1 MVGCVNRSGR
11 ASLREKNMSQRN
23 FATLGR
29 GVIGLLAAC
38 FVAIETPATA
48 ADLSAEVF
56 VQQKHEHVEG
66 LLHQPP
72 SQPRDEQVR
81 QALGEFVDFNELTH
95 RAFGEPCPT
104 SEPACDD
111 LWQGYTDAQR
121 DEVRGLLEK
130 LVRKTYEKNLLK
142 TLDYDIGYRGT
153 KVNAADTRVMTEA
166 RNRLKPREP
175 AVRVDYV
182 VTETPQGMRVVD
194 IVTEGSS
201 LTKNYYDQ
209 FRKKMHNPAEGYPN
223 IVAKLRDK
231 LAKP

>member
-1 MVGCVNRSGR
+1 MRHPDFD
-11 ASLREKNMSQRN
+11 N
-23 FATLGR
+23 FGLG
-29 GVIGLLAAC
+29 VAAWMTAC
-38 FVAIETPATA
+38 LIVMAVPATA
-48 ADLSAEVF
+48 ADLPAEVF
-56 VQQKHEHVEG
+56 VQQRHQHIEG
-66 LLHQPP
+66 LLRQPP

-81 QALGEFVDFNELTH
+81 QALGEFVDFDGLAQ
-95 RAFGEPCPT
+95 RAFGEPCP
-104 SEPACDD
+104 SAEPSCED
-111 LWQGYTDAQR
+111 LWQGYSDAQR

-142 TLDYDIGYRGT
+142 TLDYDVGYRGERQS
-153 KVNAADTRVMTEA
+153 AADIRVMTEA

-182 VTETPQGMRVVD
+182 VTQGSQGMRVVD

-209 FRKKMHNPAEGYPN
+209 FRKKMHNPGEGYPN

>member
-1 MVGCVNRSGR
+1 MRHPHFDPFGLCV
-11 ASLREKNMSQRN
+11 
-23 FATLGR
+23 
-29 GVIGLLAAC
+29 AAWSTAC
-38 FVAIETPATA
+38 LIVMAVPAFA
-48 ADLSAEVF
+48 ADLPAEVF
-56 VQQKHEHVEG
+56 VQQRHQHIEG
-66 LLHQPP
+66 LLRQPA

-81 QALGEFVDFNELTH
+81 QALGEFVDFDGLAQ
-95 RAFGEPCPT
+95 RAFGEPCP
-104 SEPACDD
+104 SAEPSCED
-111 LWQGYTDAQR
+111 LWQGYSDAQR

-142 TLDYDIGYRGT
+142 TLDYDVGYRGERQ
-153 KVNAADTRVMTEA
+153 NAADIRVMTEA

-182 VTETPQGMRVVD
+182 VTQGSTGMRVVD

-209 FRKKMHNPAEGYPN
+209 FRKKMHNPGEGYPN

>member
-1 MVGCVNRSGR
+1 
-11 ASLREKNMSQRN
+11 MSQPNYRN
-23 FATLGR
+23 HAR
-29 GVIGLLAAC
+29 AVAAWLAGC
-38 FVAIETPATA
+38 LIATA
-48 ADLSAEVF
+48 ATATAEDPPAEVF
-56 VQQKHEHVEG
+56 VQQRHEHMEG
-66 LLHQPP
+66 LLRQPP

-81 QALGEFVDFNELTH
+81 QALGEFVDFDGLTH
-95 RAFGEPCPT
+95 RAFGEPCPG
-104 SEPACDD
+104 SEPSCED
-111 LWQGYTDAQR
+111 LWQGYSDAQR

-142 TLDYDIGYRGT
+142 TLDYDVGYRGAR
-153 KVNAADTRVMTEA
+153 VNASDTRVMTEA
-166 RNRLKPREP
+166 HNRLKPREP

-182 VTETPQGMRVVD
+182 VTQTPEGMRVVD

-209 FRKKMHNPAEGYPN
+209 FRKKMHDPAEGYPN

>member
-1 MVGCVNRSGR
+1 MRHPYFDNVG
-11 ASLREKNMSQRN
+11 
-23 FATLGR
+23 LG
-29 GVIGLLAAC
+29 VAAWMTAC
-38 FVAIETPATA
+38 LIVMAVPATA
-48 ADLSAEVF
+48 ADLPAEVF
-56 VQQKHEHVEG
+56 VQQRHQHIEG
-66 LLHQPP
+66 LLRQPP
-72 SQPRDEQVR
+72 SQSRDEQVR
-81 QALGEFVDFNELTH
+81 QALGEFVDFDGLAQ
-95 RAFGEPCPT
+95 RAFGEPCP
-104 SEPACDD
+104 SAEPSCED
-111 LWQGYTDAQR
+111 LWQGYSDAQR

-142 TLDYDIGYRGT
+142 TLDYDVGYRGERQ
-153 KVNAADTRVMTEA
+153 NAADIRVMTEA

-182 VTETPQGMRVVD
+182 VTQGSQGMRVVD